1 MSIQFFKNIQM
12 QYLLAIYLA
21 WFLTVGHF
29 SSVPWKRSLSNLIYV
44 VIMMPSLW
52 ILLSIIHGGKSVKG
66 IENVEIKAKQ
76 NHTFKSLFE
85 VFFRFTWYQHSNKK
99 YFFIILHESK
109 NSACLKH
116 NIRRASNLQWMFL

>member
-29 SSVPWKRSLSNLIYV
+29 SSVTCKRSLSNLIYV
-44 VIMMPSLW
+44 VIVMPSLW
-52 ILLSIIHGGKSVKG
+52 ILRSIIHSGKSVKG
-66 IENVEIKAKQ
+66 IGNVEIKAKQ
-76 NHTFKSLFE
+76 NHTFKSLFKL
-85 VFFRFTWYQHSNKK
+85 FFRFTRYQHSNKK

-109 NSACLKH
+109 NSACLNH
-116 NIRRASNLQWMFL
+116 NRRAGNLQ